1 MKDNEIRGIVL
12 RHYYE
17 RRYEDYHQWSD
28 EDIQKLG
35 NELTGKI
42 VFAICDQLADHNL
55 IRWKPIKLT
64 RGTANGMGKITA
76 YGVDVI
82 EGEVKAP
89 ISIALNRGHNITI
102 TGSSNVQI
110 GDSNLQGVNIE
121 IGKLLNAIN
130 NSNAKEAEKE
140 EARSLL
146 RSFLS
151 HPLVSAIVGAIWS
164 QI

>member
-17 RRYEDYHQWSD
+17 RRYEDYHQWRE

-35 NELTGKI
+35 NELTEKI
-42 VFAICDQLADHNL
+42 VFAICDQLSDHNL
-55 IRWKPIKLT
+55 IHWKPIKVM

-89 ISIALNRGHNITI
+89 ISIALNHGHNITI

-110 GDSNLQGVNIE
+110 GDANSQGVSIE
-121 IGKLLNAIN
+121 IGKLLDAIN
-130 NSNAKEAEKE
+130 NSTGKEGEKE
-140 EARSLL
+140 EAKSLL

-151 HPLVSAIVGAIWS
+151 HPLVSAIVGGLASTI
-164 QI
+164 